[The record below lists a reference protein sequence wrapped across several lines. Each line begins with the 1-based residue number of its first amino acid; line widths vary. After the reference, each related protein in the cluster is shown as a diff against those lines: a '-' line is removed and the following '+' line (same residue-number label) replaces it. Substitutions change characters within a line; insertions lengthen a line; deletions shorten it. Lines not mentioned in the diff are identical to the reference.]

1 VATRLTRPEEAMT
14 ERPGFDWII
23 PAPQAAQGCCDF
35 LRETMAASGLRR
47 VVIGLSGGIDSAV
60 SAGLAVR
67 ALGAENVHGVYL
79 PYRTSAPESLADAQA
94 VAAKLGITSELREI
108 TPMAD
113 AFLADVPADAAV
125 RRGNVMARCRMI
137 VLYDVSARER
147 ALVLGTGNRTETLLG
162 YATLHGDAAF
172 ALNPLGDLYKE
183 EVRALAR
190 FLELP
195 AAVLDK
201 SPSADLWEGQ
211 TDEDELGYSY
221 ADADRVL
228 HFMIDEG
235 LGDAQLRSLG
245 FSAALLADVRARV
258 RAQAFKWLPVPYA
271 RVLDRPMPDAAWLA
285 RKD

>member
-1 VATRLTRPEEAMT
+1 MS
-14 ERPGFDWII
+14 ERPGFDWIVP
-23 PAPQAAQGCCDF
+23 PAEAADRCCAF
-35 LRETMAASGLRR
+35 LRDTLAEAGFRR

-60 SAGLAVR
+60 SAALAVR
-67 ALGAENVHGVYL
+67 ALGPDNVLGAYL
-79 PYRTSAPESLADAQA
+79 PYRTSAPESLADARE
-94 VAAKLGITSELREI
+94 VAANLGIAAELRDI

-113 AFLADVPADAAV
+113 AFLADVPADARV

-137 VLYDVSARER
+137 VLFDISAREE

-190 FLELP
+190 FLDLP

-211 TDEDELGYSY
+211 TDEQELGYAY

-245 FSAALLADVRARV
+245 FGAGLVADVRRRV

-285 RKD
+285 RRD

>member
-1 VATRLTRPEEAMT
+1 MT

-211 TDEDELGYSY
+211 TDEDELGYTY

>member
-1 VATRLTRPEEAMT
+1 MT